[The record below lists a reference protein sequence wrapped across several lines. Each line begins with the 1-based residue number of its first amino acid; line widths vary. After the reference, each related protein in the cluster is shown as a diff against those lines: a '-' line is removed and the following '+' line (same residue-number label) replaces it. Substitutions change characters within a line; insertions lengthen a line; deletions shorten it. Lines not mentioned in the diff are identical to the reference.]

1 MNIDQAFNDWTE
13 KALSYKCNFTEED
26 NKRKYA
32 CIKAYKKFE
41 YILRFQGGEYITD
54 KVIFWYN
61 KEDKMLNWKLTYE

>member
-26 NKRKYA
+26 EKRKLQ
-32 CIKAYKKFE
+32 CIVAYEKFE
-41 YILRFQGGEYITD
+41 NILKLYGGEYITD

-61 KEDKMLNWKLTYE
+61 KEDKMLNWKWTI